1 MIENKRNDMI
11 ENLEIKFSKQG
22 VNYTLTPLS
31 DYFDSGFA
39 YDFANMIG
47 EIVKMSNV
55 NPAIV
60 IERIKEISETENTN
74 NNE

>member
-1 MIENKRNDMI
+1 MI

-22 VNYTLTPLS
+22 DNYTLTPHT

-60 IERIKEISETENTN
+60 IERIREISETENTN

>member
-1 MIENKRNDMI
+1 MI

-22 VNYTLTPLS
+22 VNYTLTPHT
-31 DYFDSGFA
+31 DYFDSGFT

-47 EIVKMSNV
+47 EVVKMSNV
-55 NPAIV
+55 NPVIV
-60 IERIKEISETENTN
+60 IKRIQEIIETENTD

>member
-11 ENLEIKFSKQG
+11 ENVEIKFSKQG
-22 VNYTLTPLS
+22 VNYTLTPHT
-31 DYFDSGFA
+31 DYFDSGFT

-47 EIVKMSNV
+47 EVVKMSNV
-55 NPAIV
+55 NPKIV
-60 IERIKEISETENTN
+60 IKRIKEISETENPN

>member
-1 MIENKRNDMI
+1 MI
-11 ENLEIKFSKQG
+11 ENLEIKFNKQG
-22 VNYTLTPLS
+22 VNYTLTPHTN
-31 DYFDSGFA
+31 YFDSGFA

-60 IERIKEISETENTN
+60 IERIKEISEIENTD

>member
-1 MIENKRNDMI
+1 MI

-22 VNYTLTPLS
+22 VNYTLTPHT

-60 IERIKEISETENTN
+60 IERINEISETENTD
-74 NNE
+74 NNERKKR

>member
-1 MIENKRNDMI
+1 MI
-11 ENLEIKFSKQG
+11 ENLEIKFNKQG

-55 NPAIV
+55 NPSIV
-60 IERIKEISETENTN
+60 IERIQEISETENPN

>member
-1 MIENKRNDMI
+1 MIENV
-11 ENLEIKFSKQG
+11 EIKFNKQG

-31 DYFDSGFA
+31 DYFDRGFA

-55 NPAIV
+55 NPKMV
-60 IERIKEISETENTN
+60 IERIKEISETENTD

>member
-1 MIENKRNDMI
+1 MI
-11 ENLEIKFSKQG
+11 ENLEIKFNKQG

-60 IERIKEISETENTN
+60 IKRINEISETENTD
-74 NNE
+74 NNERKKR

>member
-1 MIENKRNDMI
+1 MI
-11 ENLEIKFSKQG
+11 ENLEIKFNKQG

-47 EIVKMSNV
+47 EIVKASNV
-55 NPAIV
+55 NPSIV
-60 IERIKEISETENTN
+60 IERIQEISETENTD

>member
-1 MIENKRNDMI
+1 MI
-11 ENLEIKFSKQG
+11 ENLEIRFIKQD
-22 VNYTLTPLS
+22 VNYTLTPHS

-47 EIVKMSNV
+47 AIVKMSNV

-60 IERIKEISETENTN
+60 IERIKEICETENTN

>member
-1 MIENKRNDMI
+1 MI
-11 ENLEIKFSKQG
+11 ENLEIKFNKQG

-60 IERIKEISETENTN
+60 IERIKEICETENTD

>member
-11 ENLEIKFSKQG
+11 DNVEIKFSKQG

-60 IERIKEISETENTN
+60 IERIKEISETENTD

>member
-1 MIENKRNDMI
+1 MI
-11 ENLEIKFSKQG
+11 ENLEIKFNKQG
-22 VNYTLTPLS
+22 ANYTLTPLS

-60 IERIKEISETENTN
+60 IERIKEICETENTD

>member
-1 MIENKRNDMI
+1 MI
-11 ENLEIKFSKQG
+11 ENLEIKFNKQG

-55 NPAIV
+55 NPSIV
-60 IERIKEISETENTN
+60 IERIQEISETENTD

>member
-1 MIENKRNDMI
+1 MIENV
-11 ENLEIKFSKQG
+11 EIKFSKQG

-55 NPAIV
+55 NPKMV
-60 IERIKEISETENTN
+60 IERIKEICETENTN

>member
-1 MIENKRNDMI
+1 MI
-11 ENLEIKFSKQG
+11 ENLEIKFNKQG

-31 DYFDSGFA
+31 DYFGSGFA

-55 NPAIV
+55 NPKMV

>member
-1 MIENKRNDMI
+1 MI
-11 ENLEIKFSKQG
+11 ENLEIKVSKQG
-22 VNYTLTPLS
+22 VNYTLTLLS
-31 DYFDSGFA
+31 DYFYSGFA

-55 NPAIV
+55 NPVIV
-60 IERIKEISETENTN
+60 IKRIKEISETENTD

>member
-1 MIENKRNDMI
+1 MI

-39 YDFANMIG
+39 YDFANIIG

-55 NPAIV
+55 NPKMV
-60 IERIKEISETENTN
+60 IERIKEICETENTD

>member
-1 MIENKRNDMI
+1 MI
-11 ENLEIKFSKQG
+11 ENLEIKFNKQG

-47 EIVKMSNV
+47 EIVKASNV
-55 NPAIV
+55 NPSIV
-60 IERIKEISETENTN
+60 IERIKEISETENTD

>member
-1 MIENKRNDMI
+1 MI

-22 VNYTLTPLS
+22 VNYTLTPHT

-55 NPAIV
+55 NPSIV
-60 IERIKEISETENTN
+60 IERIQEISETENTD
-74 NNE
+74 NNERKKR

>member
-1 MIENKRNDMI
+1 MI
-11 ENLEIKFSKQG
+11 ENLEIKFNKQG
-22 VNYTLTPLS
+22 VNYTLTPRT

-47 EIVKMSNV
+47 EIVKMSNI
-55 NPAIV
+55 NPKTV
-60 IERIKEISETENTN
+60 IERIKEIIEIKNPN

>member
-1 MIENKRNDMI
+1 MI
-11 ENLEIKFSKQG
+11 ENLEIKFNKQV

-60 IERIKEISETENTN
+60 IKRIKEISEIENTD

>member
-1 MIENKRNDMI
+1 MI
-11 ENLEIKFSKQG
+11 ENLEIKFNKQG

-47 EIVKMSNV
+47 DIVKMSNV
-55 NPAIV
+55 NPKIV

>member
-1 MIENKRNDMI
+1 MI
-11 ENLEIKFSKQG
+11 ENLEIKFNKQG

-47 EIVKMSNV
+47 EVVKMSNV
-55 NPAIV
+55 NPVIV
-60 IERIKEISETENTN
+60 IERIREISETENTD

>member
-22 VNYTLTPLS
+22 VNYTLTPHT

-60 IERIKEISETENTN
+60 IKRIKEISETENTN

>member
-1 MIENKRNDMI
+1 MI
-11 ENLEIKFSKQG
+11 ENLEIKFNKQG

-39 YDFANMIG
+39 HNFANMIG
-47 EIVKMSNV
+47 EVVKMSNV
-55 NPAIV
+55 NPLIV

>member
-1 MIENKRNDMI
+1 MI
-11 ENLEIKFSKQG
+11 ENLEIKFNKQG
-22 VNYTLTPLS
+22 VNYTLTLLS
-31 DYFDSGFA
+31 DYFYSGFA

-47 EIVKMSNV
+47 EIVKASNV

-60 IERIKEISETENTN
+60 IERIKEISEIKNPN